1 MAQRILAI
9 PLKEEYVRALNIG
22 DDVYLNGLIYT
33 AMSQFHIRAIEK
45 NILPH
50 EIAGGQWG

>member
-1 MAQRILAI
+1 MEPRVLVI
-9 PLKEEYVRALNIG
+9 PLKEEDVRALNIG
-22 DDVYLNGLIYT
+22 DVVYLNGLIYT
-33 AMSQFHIRAIEK
+33 AMFQLHIRDIEK

>member
-1 MAQRILAI
+1 MEPRILAI
-9 PLKEEYVRALNIG
+9 PLKEEDVRALNIE
-22 DDVYLNGLIYT
+22 DVVYLNGLIYT